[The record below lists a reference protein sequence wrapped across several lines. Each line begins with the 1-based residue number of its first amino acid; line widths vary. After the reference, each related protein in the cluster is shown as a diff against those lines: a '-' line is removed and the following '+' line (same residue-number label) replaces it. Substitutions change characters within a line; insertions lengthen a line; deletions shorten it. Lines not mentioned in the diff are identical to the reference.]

1 MKIRSLLGI
10 NRWIR
15 IKPDGTFP
23 PGGPSGTAPTGGIA
37 VKLASPRGS
46 TCGPKHGRP
55 RPTRGT
61 PDTAVSSRTSVVAA
75 RASSRHLERFHL
87 EWKRSSRCFASNFVS
102 LRSLRDSSQADI
114 ALAGVL
120 ARATWTQANERP
132 RS

>member
-61 PDTAVSSRTSVVAA
+61 GHRRLVQDLRCRGSCFVQAPGALPPRVETLQPLFREQFRQPEIAP
-75 RASSRHLERFHL
+75 RF
-87 EWKRSSRCFASNFVS
+87 EP
-102 LRSLRDSSQADI
+102 
-114 ALAGVL
+114 G
-120 ARATWTQANERP
+120 
-132 RS
+132 

>member
-46 TCGPKHGRP
+46 TLWPEARPPEADARYSGHRRLVQDLRCHGSCFVQAPGALPP
-55 RPTRGT
+55 RVETLQPLFRKQFRQ
-61 PDTAVSSRTSVVAA
+61 PEIAP
-75 RASSRHLERFHL
+75 RF
-87 EWKRSSRCFASNFVS
+87 EP
-102 LRSLRDSSQADI
+102 
-114 ALAGVL
+114 G
-120 ARATWTQANERP
+120 
-132 RS
+132 